1 MADHV
6 DQSFHYQSGGIATV
20 DKKYPVSSNRTH
32 KVGDDEN
39 KQEVGY
45 IK

>member
-6 DQSFHYQSGGIATV
+6 DQSFHYQSGCITTV
-20 DKKYPVSSNRTH
+20 DKKYTVSSNRIH
-32 KVGDDEN
+32 KVGDDKN